1 MHSYFPFPCTCVKL
15 NQTQAICLKC
25 SKSPTAATFC
35 PLFYFFELI
44 ISSSLLTPNY
54 FPRQQC
60 DWGCCRPH
68 CHDVLTFAALA
79 CQTLS
84 DGTAGPEASKQSD
97 MICLAGKEAAPAPA
111 PPPHLSQT
119 PSYSMCWQDH
129 VNFCTNGNSQNI
141 KEVLK
146 TWKYANCLSCAD
158 LN

>member
-1 MHSYFPFPCTCVKL
+1 MPCSIRKPACQMHSYFPFPCTCVKL

-25 SKSPTAATFC
+25 SKSTAATP
-35 PLFYFFELI
+35 PLFYFLELI

-54 FPRQQC
+54 FPPQHC

-97 MICLAGKEAAPAPA
+97 IICLAGKEAAPAP
-111 PPPHLSQT
+111 PPHLSQS
-119 PSYSMCWQDH
+119 PIL
-129 VNFCTNGNSQNI
+129 F
-141 KEVLK
+141 
-146 TWKYANCLSCAD
+146 
-158 LN
+158 